1 MKTKSFI
8 VGIAGGTGSGKTTI
22 AAGIAAAIG
31 AERATLIDADSYY
44 ADLSHLPLQARHY
57 ENFDHPNALNL
68 ALLAQHLRNLKSGKP
83 VTRHVYDFATHTS
96 LRETVILKP
105 APVIIVEGI
114 LIFAPEELRGL
125 FNLKIYLDEDA
136 DIRLL
141 RRLQRDIVERGR
153 TMESVSRQ
161 YLEQVRPMHEQFVEP
176 TKAHTDIRTNKGTVL
191 FNYSRLLFGPS
202 LSSQFTGN
210 SVLSGKHANEI
221 TAAIN

>member
-1 MKTKSFI
+1 METKSFI

-44 ADLSHLPLQARHY
+44 ADLSHLPLQERHY

-83 VTRHVYDFATHTS
+83 ITRHVYDFASHTR

-114 LIFAPEELRGL
+114 LIFGQQELSEL
-125 FNLKIYLDEDA
+125 FDLKIYLDEDA

-141 RRLQRDIVERGR
+141 RRMQRDIDERGR
-153 TMESVSRQ
+153 TMESVAQQ

-176 TKAHTDIRTNKGTVL
+176 TKAHSDIVIGPGQDKKHVIE
-191 FNYSRLLFGPS
+191 RLTARIVKATENG
-202 LSSQFTGN
+202 
-210 SVLSGKHANEI
+210 EI
-221 TAAIN
+221 SER

>member
-1 MKTKSFI
+1 MKTKTFI

-22 AAGIAAAIG
+22 AAGIAAALG
-31 AERATLIDADSYY
+31 AGRATLIDADSYY
-44 ADLSHLPLQARHY
+44 ADLSHIPLQERHY

-68 ALLAQHLRNLKSGKP
+68 ALLAQHLRNLKAGKP
-83 VTRHVYDFATHTS
+83 VTRHVYDFTTHTS

-114 LIFAPEELRGL
+114 LIFVPQELSGL

-141 RRLQRDIVERGR
+141 RRMQRDMAERGR

-176 TKAHTDIRTNKGTVL
+176 TKAHSDIVIGPGQDKIHVIERLTARIIKATDNGE
-191 FNYSRLLFGPS
+191 FSE
-202 LSSQFTGN
+202 
-210 SVLSGKHANEI
+210 H
-221 TAAIN
+221 